1 MLILGPNDAFLRY
14 ISEVL
19 PALGEFDVEQRPLG
33 EVVKKLPIRRTD
45 PPETAALKHDARMA
59 IVIERHLFGRLPS
72 LHDPLVVTADI
83 RRVRIRPQD
92 LERIRR
98 RVVDSGVPYESG
110 RKTFR
115 QQVLGEVVR
124 LGAVASSIL

>member
-45 PPETAALKHDARMA
+45 PPEEK
-59 IVIERHLFGRLPS
+59 EYCKEKP
-72 LHDPLVVTADI
+72 
-83 RRVRIRPQD
+83 
-92 LERIRR
+92 
-98 RVVDSGVPYESG
+98 
-110 RKTFR
+110 
-115 QQVLGEVVR
+115 
-124 LGAVASSIL
+124 